1 MGHTFFPAFDT
12 GPVNHNASRLDDPA
26 KDGNV
31 LKFFF
36 SQWPDLGGH
45 GQTNPGDVQIGRMVA
60 GIYVGLSGQDVFFSD
75 DLIGDKIQFAEGPR
89 PQFQELIA
97 DRTVLFSDQEREEDP
112 GQVEDHEHKED
123 EDYPSRVEF

>member
-1 MGHTFFPAFDT
+1 MSHTFFPAFDT
-12 GPVNHNASRLDDPA
+12 GPVNNNASWLDNPA
-26 KDGNV
+26 KDGDV

-45 GQTNPGDVQIGRMVA
+45 GQANAGDVQIGGVIA
-60 GIYVGLSGQDVFFSD
+60 GIDIGLSGADVFFSD

-97 DRTVLFSDQEREEDP
+97 DGAVLFSDQEREEDTR
-112 GQVEDHEHKED
+112 QVEDHEHEED
-123 EDYPSRVEF
+123 EYYPSRVEF

>member
-12 GPVNHNASRLDDPA
+12 GPVNHNASRPDDPT
-26 KDGNV
+26 KDGDV

-36 SQWPDLGGH
+36 SQWPDLGRH
-45 GQTNPGDVQIGRMVA
+45 RQAYAGDVQIRSVIA
-60 GIYVGLSGQDVFFSD
+60 GIDIGLSHADVLFSD

-97 DRTVLFSDQEREEDP
+97 DGAVLFSDQEREENA
-112 GQVEDHEHKED
+112 GQVEDHEHEED
-123 EDYPSRVEF
+123 EDNPSRVEF

>member
-1 MGHTFFPAFDT
+1 MGHTFFPAFDA
-12 GPVNHNASRLDDPA
+12 GPVNNNACRPDNPA
-26 KDGNV
+26 KDGDV

-45 GQTNPGDVQIGRMVA
+45 CQANARDVQIGGMIA
-60 GIYVGLSGQDVFFSD
+60 GVDIGFSCADVFFSD

-112 GQVEDHEHKED
+112 RQVEDHEHEED
-123 EDYPSRVEF
+123 EDYPSRVKS